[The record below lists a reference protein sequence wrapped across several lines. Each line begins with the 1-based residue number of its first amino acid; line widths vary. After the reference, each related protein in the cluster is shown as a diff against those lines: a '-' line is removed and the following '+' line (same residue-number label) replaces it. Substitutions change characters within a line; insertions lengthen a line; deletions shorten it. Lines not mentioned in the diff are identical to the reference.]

1 MFFHSLSSLIIFL
14 PIVFIIFP
22 LIKKFNYQYANVF
35 LLIFSLVFYAF
46 DIPWFV
52 IPLLIS
58 SFSDYFISSKLINQN
73 NLGKNI
79 RIYLLITSFLI
90 NIGLLVTFK
99 YSLLISNTIN
109 LKTTSGFINNID
121 SLILPAGIS
130 FYTFQTLSFSIDSF
144 KKKIKKM
151 PSFNDYFLYV
161 SYFPQLVAG
170 PILRPE
176 EFFDKN
182 SKPILNQNHNLIKN
196 GFSRLCYGLFIKL
209 CIADELSRFNDIAFL
224 ADSNMLGFL
233 DTWTMAFGF
242 GLQIYFDFSAYS
254 HIAIGISRIIGL
266 PIKENFIFPY
276 SSNSVT
282 EFWRRWHISLSTWVS
297 DYLYN
302 FLNRKLS
309 PFFYGVI
316 PLIITWSIM
325 GIWHGASWRFAFWG
339 LLNGIFILIHRIFK
353 NNDLIK
359 DKFQKLDLINN
370 LITLCAIMSTWI
382 YFRSTSWAQAN
393 TLYKKLFNFQNFN
406 LGLAENYYLVVT
418 IFLLVTLFA
427 GYLDKS
433 KFSEII
439 KNNRILQILASSIS
453 LVLSLIFISNQNSFI
468 YFQF

>member
-22 LIKKFNYQYANVF
+22 LIKKFNYQYANIF

-52 IPLLIS
+52 IPLFIS

-99 YSLLISNTIN
+99 YSLLISNTLN
-109 LKTTSGFINNID
+109 LKTTNSFINMID

-176 EFFDKN
+176 EFFDRN
-182 SKPILNQNHNLIKN
+182 SKPILNQNLNLIKN

-209 CIADELSRFNDIAFL
+209 CIADELARFNDIAFL
-224 ADSNMLGFL
+224 ADYNMLGFL
-233 DTWTMAFGF
+233 DAWTMAFGF

-339 LLNGIFILIHRIFK
+339 LLNGILILIHRIFK
-353 NNDLIK
+353 NNDFIK
-359 DKFQKLDLINN
+359 DKFQKLDLISN